1 MKDADT
7 KEFFLYFDKAFLT
20 LYPTFIDE
28 FNKLL
33 YPDKQIEPKKG
44 ELLTNELRIM
54 ALIRLGVK
62 DIQKI
67 STLLFY
73 TPQTIYNY
81 RSAMKNRA
89 IDKDNFDQNVETICN
104 VLS

>member
-1 MKDADT
+1 
-7 KEFFLYFDKAFLT
+7 
-20 LYPTFIDE
+20 
-28 FNKLL
+28 
-33 YPDKQIEPKKG
+33 
-44 ELLTNELRIM
+44 M